1 MLAYIVVRFN
11 QKIIKVFL
19 FSNIK
24 YIEKKIEQPC
34 NCISNS
40 WNDQEWRNS
49 DSFSTTGDLHIA
61 AAIDIPYSISDEKLK
76 RWIGWSLIYLFSGF
90 SRTKWSGIIS
100 KKLFFFIKQ
109 RFHELFIRE
118 NFAPLC
124 SVSGAESSGYWRN
137 HYKNIRPKYTLQST
151 APNCANIRSC
161 YNMYF
166 PKHSLK
172 IGTANA
178 ICWKS
183 LGLFGD

>member
-1 MLAYIVVRFN
+1 MIRNEGTLIHFLLLVIFILQLLLTYHIRYQMKNSKDELAGHLFIYSA
-11 QKIIKVFL
+11 VFL
-19 FSNIK
+19 GQNGV
-24 YIEKKIEQPC
+24 
-34 NCISNS
+34 
-40 WNDQEWRNS
+40 R
-49 DSFSTTGDLHIA
+49 SF
-61 AAIDIPYSISDEKLK
+61 LK
-76 RWIGWSLIYLFSGF
+76 NV
-90 SRTKWSGIIS
+90 
-100 KKLFFFIKQ
+100 FFIKQ

-178 ICWKS
+178 IC
-183 LGLFGD
+183 